1 MQFYNY
7 DNNEFVTLEKVAE
20 AIAPLLRPLLQPA
33 PAPADVPSANA
44 RIAALETALDS
55 VCEERDWFMAQLAEA
70 KQVQHT
76 DARLLAADKRREV
89 AERQLADARQEIEQ
103 LREDKLKHAAVLG
116 AVMRQRDELRTER
129 DEYRSKWQA
138 IPWGGIERVVG
149 VLRYGYPIIVPPEPE
164 RLLIAWYDAN
174 RPAAAAQ
181 D

>member
-55 VCEERDWFMAQLAEA
+55 VRGERDWFMAQLAEA
-70 KQVQHT
+70 KQAQPA
-76 DARLLAADKRREV
+76 DARLLALDAAKQRAELQRADAQQAREQ
-89 AERQLADARQEIEQ
+89 AQAAWWEARQEIEALRAQ
-103 LREDKLKHAAVLG
+103 LDDANAQCGSLAADLAAMTADRDEWREERQRMAMRLAAVRR
-116 AVMRQRDELRTER
+116 AVE
-129 DEYRSKWQA
+129 
-138 IPWGGIERVVG
+138 
-149 VLRYGYPIIVPPEPE
+149 
-164 RLLIAWYDAN
+164 
-174 RPAAAAQ
+174 AAQ